1 MQTIKYTKAAKI
13 WREALPLG
21 NGYMGLMIYGSLKKE
36 RLCFNDGTLWSGY
49 PKDYNSKVSLDN
61 LENVRKLI
69 FEGKN
74 AEADALCEEKLTGF
88 YSEAFMPLGEISL
101 KFSGL
106 DKTDYSRS
114 LDLSTAV
121 HTVKSKGC
129 TAETFS
135 SYPDKISVYK
145 IKTDKPFSVKIKAKS
160 KLKYEVGTEKNNL
173 FLLGN
178 APDYAAPNYLRTELH
193 PIRYNEKK
201 GMAFCLQTQV
211 QTNGE
216 ICYKSNYIK
225 VKNATELTLYF
236 ATATGFNGF
245 DKMPETS
252 RNTVKQKCK
261 VLLNSVSKDY
271 DTLKTNHIDDYSSL
285 YNNQRISFNCN
296 NDTNADK
303 LLKSVKNG
311 NDEKALTELLYNYG
325 KYMIISGSRK
335 GGQALNLQGIWNN
348 SVRPPWS
355 SNYTVNINTEMNYWG
370 ASRSGLSE
378 CIEPLIQ
385 MVYEALQNG
394 RKTAEINYG
403 CRGFAC
409 NHNVDLW
416 RKTPPVKGD
425 ANYMF
430 APLCGVWLSNEIYAH
445 YINGFLE
452 DYTDKIKEIVTES
465 ARFACDFLVMHYGKY
480 VVCPSPSPEN
490 VFSHNGKNCKLD
502 YASAFDMGLVKQ
514 AFQNALELT
523 DDNELKAEIK
533 DKTLLLYPF
542 KEGKNGICEWHTDYE
557 APEPGHRHF
566 SPLYAFYP
574 ANVIGFYTDKKQTEW
589 VRNLFKTRTDNSTQ
603 YIGWSAAW
611 AICLSARLREKETAQ
626 KVIRSMLCHSV
637 FKNLFCVHP
646 PFYFQI
652 DGNLGFVA
660 GINEMLITEE
670 NGVIELI
677 PALPKSYG
685 NSGEVKNMVVNGAK
699 ISFKWQNGLVTEI
712 HSDKP
717 VKILNKHLQSELI
730 TNENISIEES
740 LWKKE

>member
-533 DKTLLLYPF
+533 DKILLLYPF

-670 NGVIELI
+670 NGIVELI
-677 PALPKSYG
+677 PALPDNFGK
-685 NSGEVKNMVVNGAK
+685 SGEVRNMVVNGAK
-699 ISFKWQNGLVTEI
+699 ISFKWQNGFVTEI

>member
-1 MQTIKYTKAAKI
+1 MQTIKYTKAAKT

-49 PKDYNSKVSLDN
+49 PKDYNSNESLEN
-61 LENVRKLI
+61 LERVRKLI
-69 FEGKN
+69 FERKN

-101 KFSGL
+101 KFSGI

-114 LDLSTAV
+114 LDLSNAV

-129 TAETFS
+129 TAEAFS
-135 SYPDKISVYK
+135 SYPDKISAYR
-145 IKTDKPFSVKIKAKS
+145 IKTKKPFSVKIKAKS
-160 KLKYEVGTEKNNL
+160 KLKYQVDTEKNNL

-178 APDYAAPNYLRTELH
+178 APDYAAPNYLKTELR
-193 PIRYNEKK
+193 PVRYNEKK
-201 GMAFCLQTQV
+201 GMAYCLQTQV

-216 ICYKSNYIK
+216 ISSKRSNIT

-236 ATATGFNGF
+236 ATATGFNGY
-245 DKMPETS
+245 DKMPETN
-252 RNTVKQKCK
+252 RNAVKQKCEFF
-261 VLLNSVSKDY
+261 LNSVNKDY
-271 DTLKTNHIDDYSSL
+271 DTLKANHVYDYDSL
-285 YNNQRISFNCN
+285 YSNQSITFNCD
-296 NDTNADK
+296 NDTTADE

-311 NDEKALTELLYNYG
+311 GDEKALTELLYNYG
-325 KYMIISGSRK
+325 KYMIISGSRN

-370 ASRSGLSE
+370 ASRLGLSD
-378 CIEPLIQ
+378 CIEPLIN
-385 MVYEALQNG
+385 MVYETMQNG
-394 RKTAEINYG
+394 RKTAKINYG

-425 ANYMF
+425 CSYMF
-430 APLCGVWLSNEIYAH
+430 APLCGVWLFNEIYAH
-445 YINGFLE
+445 YKNGFLE

-465 ARFACDFLVMHYGKY
+465 ARFACGFLIMHDGKY
-480 VVCPSPSPEN
+480 VICPSASPEN
-490 VFSHNGKNCKLD
+490 VFSHNSKSCKLD

-514 AFQNALELT
+514 AFQNALELS
-523 DDNELKAEIK
+523 DDNDLKAEIK
-533 DKTLLLYPF
+533 GKTPLLYPF
-542 KEGKNGICEWHTDYE
+542 KEGKNGICEWHKDYE
-557 APEPGHRHF
+557 TPEPGHRHF

-574 ANVIGFYTDKKQTEW
+574 ANVIGFYSNKNQTEW

-611 AICLSARLREKETAQ
+611 AICLSARLREKEMTQ

-717 VKILNKHLQSELI
+717 VKILNKHLHSELI
-730 TNENISIEES
+730 TNENISVEE
-740 LWKKE
+740 LL